1 MFEIEIE
8 KIYSEPIEYGVK
20 IINEDEKNI
29 KKKEKWILMVK
40 EGLLKDKNKSFSK
53 IDNSLSL
60 LYDNLNDEYKDAIIN
75 NPELILYYLLSDIN
89 FSKKEN

>member
-1 MFEIEIE
+1 
-8 KIYSEPIEYGVK
+8 
-20 IINEDEKNI
+20 
-29 KKKEKWILMVK
+29 MVK